1 LVGASN
7 LKHSVPHFA
16 DTSMSFCNLTTA
28 GWVPTVDNVEKLETV
43 IRTHAPETEAFV
55 FDLLGNSSV
64 RFEQID
70 GTTALPFKSN
80 GRFHLDGNVV
90 ITRPEIFKDVINKV
104 ILVIKA
110 KGAKPGVIIPLL
122 PRYLFA
128 RCCNDP
134 DHCTNATGQ
143 NFSKTLL
150 SGFTEMRNYL
160 IRQLV
165 SAGLTN
171 FRVMDI
177 CCTTTCSVTASSDER
192 IKGLRTVTAKDGV
205 HYVDEGYKNL
215 AGRCTECLSKMLSQ
229 REEFAGF
236 TSPEK
241 STRYDVP

>member
-1 LVGASN
+1 MVGASN

-16 DTSMSFCNLTTA
+16 DASMSFCNLTTA
-28 GWVPTVDNVEKLETV
+28 GWVRTVDNVEKLETV

-80 GRFHLDGNVV
+80 GWFHLGGNVV

-104 ILVIKA
+104 IPVIKA
-110 KGAKPGVIIPLL
+110 KGDKPGVIIPPL

-128 RCCNDP
+128 CCCNDL

-143 NFSKTLL
+143 NFIKTLL

-171 FRVMDI
+171 FRVMD
-177 CCTTTCSVTASSDER
+177 TCSVTASSDER

-236 TSPEK
+236 ISPEK